1 MYIKA
6 INLLFLFIIVIFL
19 SGCANENLDESP
31 LPWATPSDWEGR
43 LPGFG
48 AGSNN

>member
-1 MYIKA
+1 MYTKA
-6 INLLFLFIIVIFL
+6 TKSFFFFVLLFFI

-31 LPWATPSDWEGR
+31 LPWATPAGWEGR

>member
-1 MYIKA
+1 MFIKL
-6 INLLFLFIIVIFL
+6 IFIFFLSILSIFL
-19 SGCANENLDESP
+19 SSCTNENIDDSA

-48 AGSNN
+48 A

>member
-1 MYIKA
+1 MYNKVV
-6 INLLFLFIIVIFL
+6 NFFLLLFMVILL

-31 LPWATPSDWEGR
+31 LPWATPAGWEGQ

-48 AGSNN
+48 AGSSN